1 MIALNDGFHELHFLP
16 GFFFGSGALK
26 LYSKRVV
33 NSSRKASDATKNAR
47 KHLRAVTKGYLD
59 MAAEKEWKESYKS
72 DAFQNILLSSLNNFQ
87 NFASSI
93 HMSRTAN

>member
-59 MAAEKEWKESYKS
+59 MAAEKNGKNHIKVMHFRIFYE
-72 DAFQNILLSSLNNFQ
+72 AL
-87 NFASSI
+87 
-93 HMSRTAN
+93 